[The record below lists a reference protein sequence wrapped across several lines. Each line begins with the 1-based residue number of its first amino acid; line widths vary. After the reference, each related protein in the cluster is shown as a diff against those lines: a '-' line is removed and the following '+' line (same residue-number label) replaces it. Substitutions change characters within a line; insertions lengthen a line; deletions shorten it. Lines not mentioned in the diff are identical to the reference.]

1 MGILFTSILFKRIN
15 TYADEQN
22 ILNENQS
29 GFRSN
34 YSTMDNIFT
43 LHSLFELSLMLIIE
57 NVL

>member
-1 MGILFTSILFKRIN
+1 MGILFTSILSKRIN
-15 TYADEQN
+15 TYADKQN

-43 LHSLFELSLMLIIE
+43 LHSLFELSLMLK
-57 NVL
+57 